1 MKAKL
6 SRVGNRLLSSLLIT
20 ALLLSGFAFT
30 DAYYGT
36 GSRSYAA
43 ELTGS
48 STTVNAPTYNS
59 ANLPAMD
66 TTGTVGYW
74 YAGNKFLAL
83 NQFNGGADS
92 AQASKSITIGSTTV
106 TDGTM
111 DFYTDATYGY
121 RGVETTNNNSERS
134 DNKALQ
140 TTLTVTGTAS
150 NSDKQTYVQAQSDSF
165 FENGSVWELMD
176 SDAVWD
182 DDYLFAQY
190 QTGSFAGVTSAFNPT
205 ILTNVESWYDN
216 GFSYTA
222 GGGAAVSASGSYF
235 SDAEKE
241 NVKSATVTTDGVG
254 GSTNTTTNDTLT
266 AHLFAPSLDE
276 IYYNP
281 QQVASIFS
289 AFSADPNAGRTTNTS
304 WQCPRSNL
312 WLRSFWGVNSGYSY
326 RFGVSV
332 NSTGA
337 LFDRNVAYEFAV
349 APAFYLDTKGVVMA
363 KDATNA
369 TAEAVATASSLAQ
382 YSASASD
389 DNKSVKFLVADST
402 LAPDFTTTVSQKKVG
417 VEAGETYSVSYSGA
431 VTETDAKTDAGNQ
444 NDSKL
449 VISAIIYD
457 ENGEILYY
465 GNLGEVTSESGSV
478 NLTIPAIAEET
489 NYTLAI
495 FEEQIGGTSKYKTSG
510 GVTYTSYE
518 TDYQSGNVSYSKL
531 VCEQA
536 ENATGFDSNS
546 WYEYEDS
553 VSGIVWKYKL
563 NSNGDVIGLYTESTD
578 ISSIIDS
585 GKCLNVPSKINGRTV
600 IAIGGEDA
608 DHPFILPSLKGWTSI
623 SFPSSLTTINDYAFM
638 DTDASAKIVIPS
650 HVTAIGIK
658 AFYGSDISSVVL
670 SEFTGTVGSYAF
682 ASTDKLTTVTIKGG
696 GSGLTL
702 SSVTFADS
710 ALTDVSITGN
720 VTVNKKA
727 FRGNTKLK
735 NVSLNGNITLNESAF
750 SGCTAVNILNI
761 SGSVRIGSYAFDGCT
776 ALESV
781 YLPAGTTLSAYAFNG
796 CTGITSLEADC
807 SLPSHSFENTGNI
820 TLIVLDST
828 CASVAADWEGNVTNF
843 AGETGSVVISTDSYA
858 SSYNIKEFTN
868 PGRTVYARSS
878 NTLYGFKGTSPYLSA
893 FGNSGTV
900 QVYIPYDANYNTG
913 IEVKTG
919 ESLSLF
925 GMSLYSDSSYDDYKN
940 AGGATNVM
948 VSPVGNIA
956 TLLDNK
962 NITVLA
968 DETTEKTQT
977 GISAYYT
984 GTILTTKDIDKDSM
998 TVTKMYGAEE
1008 GEAYTS
1014 DQFYVIRTSEF
1025 NTELASQT
1033 GVTEE
1038 KIASYEPISAKDS
1051 DLADGQSTGTISAT
1065 VVVFY
1070 EANGTSKY
1078 FSAPVSIRV
1087 EEYSAKSYIE
1097 QAYGSYDAVAA
1108 AFVEYENRIADLEKA
1123 LGEADVDSIDS
1134 LTKEL
1139 AACKVQYAELVELL
1153 ASYVSENTTDETGYF
1168 GTTTDESGNTKDVV
1182 FIEGNATEYTDT
1194 NKTDDNGNEIYSAS
1208 YDADGDGTPETIY
1221 FTVQE
1226 DGIHLTDEDGNAVKV
1241 DGTAPADGESGD
1253 VLADKLGALQRQLTA
1268 QINDLKA
1275 QLDSCDEGLAKVKAS
1290 IGNAGLEY
1298 DDLDGE
1304 TDYDKISNAIDT
1316 LSSDLNDAQSKIAS
1330 YQNALNAI
1338 YNKLTGEDL
1347 SAEDAAS
1354 LTSALT
1360 AINSKIE
1367 KLNSDLSVAQATVA
1381 DLKAKLS
1388 DAESELTNLTNEL
1401 ENTKNSLEETEN
1413 ALTQAQSDLET
1424 AKQEKADLTAQYEK
1438 ALADGDEEAAAALKA
1453 QIDAKNAAIEELEAT
1468 QTELENTKA
1477 TLTQKEQD
1485 LAAAKDTVALL
1496 QGQIEEKEAEIATL
1510 QAQVDA
1516 LSSTA
1521 DGYKVTVSVANTLF
1535 DAGLSDDATAEDISN
1550 AVNEYV
1556 KQKLSNDE
1564 TIKAIQEVVGST
1576 NTGSDL
1582 VADVSS
1588 AIGSGSGNE
1597 SNTGTVDYTGYT
1609 KDTEVNTS
1617 SSSYTTGY
1625 DAGVLA
1631 GKNAVDTS
1639 SYYNKG
1645 YSEGYTAG
1653 VKAAGTSS
1661 SSSSNST
1668 ESYNNGYSAGYAA
1681 GVTQGKNSVNTSEYY
1696 NNGYNTGYSEGKK
1709 AGVSSVDT
1717 SATSPTY
1724 KSGYNAGYADGEK
1737 AGESKVSST
1746 STTATT
1752 TSATSGSTSSRT
1764 ASTGSTS
1771 GTNNTASTGST
1782 SNSASSNKPH
1792 STSESTDD
1800 EELEGSTIG
1809 INAAGTS
1816 NGSTKTVE
1824 LGTVSQRSLPV
1835 TITTDSTQK
1844 AVVTLHNLPT
1854 ENSVVLT
1861 TNAASASEQASS
1873 QEKNNAYKIVDY
1885 YKNNLKELGALG
1897 SDEIMNAATNDNME
1911 VIFDILTSVNVEPS
1925 EEQKAAIA
1933 SGEEIE
1939 LTLASEEFEDDT
1951 LYLVIHESDVRAGEF
1966 DVMLSKL
1973 ENGKLTMPLKDLS
1986 PVTITKVSVN
1996 TVQGIDE
2003 AVEEDTIE
2011 SESPEEITE
2020 ETNNKPYAW
2029 VAYLLIVVAVGFLV
2043 VLFIGIKKKGGF
2055 KKQ

>member
-92 AQASKSITIGSTTV
+92 TQASKSINVGSTAT
-106 TDGTM
+106 TNGTM
-111 DFYTDATYGY
+111 PIYDAGNSNA
-121 RGVETTNNNSERS
+121 RVVETTNSNSGRS
-134 DNKALQ
+134 DNLALKTNYSTISDAQ
-140 TTLTVTGTAS
+140 TF
-150 NSDKQTYVQAQSDSF
+150 VQAQSDSF

-182 DDYLFAQY
+182 DDYLYAQY
-190 QTGSFAGVTSAFNPT
+190 QTRTFDYTTSAFYPS
-205 ILTNVESWYDN
+205 ILSNVESWYDN

-289 AFSADPNAGRTTNTS
+289 AFSADSNAGRTTNTN
-304 WQCPRSNL
+304 WQYPRSGL
-312 WLRSFWGVNSGYSY
+312 WLRSFWGVGSSGSG
-326 RFGVSV
+326 RGGVDVGSA
-332 NSTGA
+332 GA
-337 LFDRNVAYEFAV
+337 LHGDNVASEFAV

-431 VTETDAKTDAGNQ
+431 VTETDTKTDAGNQ

-682 ASTDKLTTVTIKGG
+682 ASTDKLSTVTIKGG

-727 FRGNTKLK
+727 FRSNTKLK

-750 SGCTAVNILNI
+750 SGCTAVNNLNI

-796 CTGITSLEADC
+796 CTGITSLEVDC

-878 NTLYGFKGTSPYLSA
+878 NTLYGFKGSSPYLSA

-962 NITVLA
+962 DITVLA

-1070 EANGTSKY
+1070 DADGTAKY

-1139 AACKVQYAELVELL
+1139 AACKIQYAELVELL
-1153 ASYVSENTTDETGYF
+1153 ASYVSDNTTDETGYF
-1168 GTTTDESGNTKDVV
+1168 GTTTDGSGNTKDVV

-1194 NKTDDNGNEIYSAS
+1194 NKTDDNGKKIYSAS

-1241 DGTAPADGESGD
+1241 DGSAPADGESGAI
-1253 VLADKLGALQRQLTA
+1253 LADKLGALQRQLTA

-1275 QLDSCDEGLAKVKAS
+1275 QLDSCDAGLAKVKAS
-1290 IGNAGLEY
+1290 ITNAGLDY

-1316 LSSDLNDAQSKIAS
+1316 LTTDLSAAQSKIDS
-1330 YQNALNAI
+1330 YQNALNVI

-1354 LTSALT
+1354 LSSALT

-1401 ENTKNSLEETEN
+1401 ESTKNSLEETES
-1413 ALTQAQSDLET
+1413 ALSQAQSDLET

-1438 ALADGDEEAAAALKA
+1438 ALADGDEEAAAELKE

-1468 QTELENTKA
+1468 QKELENTKT

-1496 QGQIEEKEAEIATL
+1496 QKQIEEKESEIATL
-1510 QAQVDA
+1510 QAQVEA

-1564 TIKAIQEVVGST
+1564 TIKAIQELVGST

-1582 VADVSS
+1582 VADVSN
-1588 AIGSGSGNE
+1588 AIGSGSGND
-1597 SNTGTVDYTGYT
+1597 SKSGTVDYTGYT

-1617 SSSYTTGY
+1617 SSSYT
-1625 DAGVLA
+1625 AGVSA
-1631 GKNAVDTS
+1631 GKSSVDTS
-1639 SYYNKG
+1639 SYYNNG
-1645 YSEGYTAG
+1645 YSEGYSAG
-1653 VKAAGTSS
+1653 VKAAGSS
-1661 SSSSNST
+1661 NNNSSNST
-1668 ESYNNGYSAGYAA
+1668 QSYNNGYSAGYSA

-1709 AGVSSVDT
+1709 AGVASVDT
-1717 SATSPTY
+1717 SATSSTY

-1737 AGESKVSST
+1737 AGESKVSSR
-1746 STTATT
+1746 STTTST
-1752 TSATSGSTSSRT
+1752 TSATSGTTSSRT

-1771 GTNNTASTGST
+1771 GTNTTASTGSA
-1782 SNSASSNKPH
+1782 SNSASSNKPQ
-1792 STSESTDD
+1792 STSESTED
-1800 EELEGSTIG
+1800 EEDLEGSTIG
-1809 INAAGTS
+1809 INATGTS

-1844 AVVTLHNLPT
+1844 AVVTLHNLPA

-1911 VIFDILTSVNVEPS
+1911 VTFDILASVNVEAS
-1925 EEQKAAIA
+1925 EDQKTAIA
-1933 SGEEIE
+1933 NGEEFD
-1939 LTLASEEFEDDT
+1939 LTLSSADFEEGA
-1951 LYLVIHESDVRAGEF
+1951 LYLVIHESDVREGEF
-1966 DVMLSKL
+1966 DVMLSGL
-1973 ENGKLTMPLKDLS
+1973 ENGVITMPLKDLS
-1986 PVTITKVSVN
+1986 PVTITKVSVS

-2020 ETNNKPYAW
+2020 ETNNKPFAW

-2043 VLFIGIKKKGGF
+2043 VLFIGIKKRGGF